1 MDKILQKKDLGKFV
15 ASLKKDYEVIGP
27 KKKAESYIFDHID
40 DPAELALDYATTMLP
55 PKKIFFPPREPLYS
69 YEKVGEEVVIKD
81 LSEKWEK
88 KRVLFGVHPC
98 DINALQILDG
108 VFGGELKDQLYLN
121 RRKNTL
127 IIGINCKSP
136 GENCFCDA
144 MTAGPTIKKGYDLLV
159 TDIGD
164 KYYLQ
169 AGSKAGEKILRADF
183 FGVASK
189 ADRKKME
196 AEVLRVKKKLQS
208 GFGIDNLGEKMKG
221 KFWSKLWEAQT
232 KKCVLCGAC
241 NFVCPTC
248 YCFDVVD
255 ETDLAGKKG
264 QRVRVWDTCHFKDFA
279 KVTGGINFRG
289 GKVPRVKQRLYHKLC
304 YSTEQRGVYDC
315 VGCGRCIQ
323 FCPAKIDIKEIIKDV
338 QGGET

>member
-15 ASLKKDYEVIGP
+15 ENLKKDHEVIGP
-27 KKKAESYIFDHID
+27 KRKAEGYIFDYID
-40 DPAELALDYATTMLP
+40 DSGELALDYTTTMLP

-81 LSEKWEK
+81 LSEKWKK
-88 KRVLFGVHPC
+88 KRILFGVHSC
-98 DINALQILDG
+98 DINALLILDG
-108 VFGGELKDQLYLN
+108 VFGGKLKDQLYLN
-121 RRKNTL
+121 RRRNTL
-127 IIGINCKSP
+127 IIGMNCRSP

-144 MTAGPTIKKGYDLLV
+144 MTTGPTIKKGYDLLL

-164 KYYLQ
+164 KYYVQ
-169 AGSKAGEKILRADF
+169 VGSKAGEKLLSRDLFRTAT
-183 FGVASK
+183 K

-196 AEVLRVKKKLQS
+196 AEVIRVKNKLQS
-208 GFGIDNLGEKMKG
+208 DFGIDKLGEKMKG

-279 KVTGGINFRG
+279 TVAGGINFRG

-323 FCPAKIDIKEIIKDV
+323 FCPAKIDIREIIKDV
-338 QGGET
+338 QGETT

>member
-15 ASLKKDYEVIGP
+15 VSLKKDYEVIGP
-27 KKKAESYIFDHID
+27 KRKAEGYIFDHID

-69 YEKVGEEVVIKD
+69 YEKVGGEVVIKD

-98 DINALQILDG
+98 DINGLLILDG

-127 IIGINCKSP
+127 IIGMNCKSP

-144 MTAGPTIKKGYDLLV
+144 MTTGPTIKKGYDLLV
-159 TDIGD
+159 TDIGA
-164 KYYLQ
+164 KYYFQ
-169 AGSKAGEKILRADF
+169 AGSKAGEKILRTDF
-183 FGVASK
+183 FSVATK
-189 ADRKKME
+189 EDGKRME

-255 ETDLAGKKG
+255 ETDFAGKKG

-279 KVTGGINFRG
+279 AVAGGMNFRG

-304 YSTEQRGVYDC
+304 YSNEQRGVYDC

-323 FCPAKIDIKEIIKDV
+323 FCPAKIDIREIIKDV